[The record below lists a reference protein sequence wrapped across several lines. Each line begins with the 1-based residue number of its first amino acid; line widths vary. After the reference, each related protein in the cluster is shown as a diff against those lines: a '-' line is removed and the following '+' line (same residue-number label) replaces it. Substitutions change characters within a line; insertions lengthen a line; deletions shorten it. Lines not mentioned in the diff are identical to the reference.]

1 MRRVLKPGGTFAAV
15 SHALPQARM
24 DDDDEMS
31 QGVDPTPWMSELMC
45 TRERRYKINEFL

>member
-31 QGVDPTPWMSELMC
+31 QGVDPTPWMSELNVYPR
-45 TRERRYKINEFL
+45 TEVQNK